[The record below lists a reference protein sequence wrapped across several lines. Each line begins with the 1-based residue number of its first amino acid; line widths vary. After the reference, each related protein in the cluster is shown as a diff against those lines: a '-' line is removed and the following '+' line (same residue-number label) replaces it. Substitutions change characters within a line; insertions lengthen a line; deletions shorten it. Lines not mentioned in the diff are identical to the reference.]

1 MILKN
6 TKGSLVG
13 KFSAKS
19 VQIAN
24 FKGLC
29 LGFDEYLEEGKI
41 RKTFLKLSAI
51 DGYKLIKDDGTAVVL
66 KGSLFD
72 IANLIKD
79 AVATNPDVTE
89 EVAEE
94 TENDDT
100 PDSGNNDEGDGEVD
114 GTDGTGT
121 TNPTT
126 TENNNDENMM
136 NIDIVVTHVVD
147 ENPLAEP
154 AIDVTLKYPLTQKG
168 VKVSQIIA
176 DLKATEEYKLAA
188 DAAGCD
194 IEGIA
199 SLADSTVLKEKA
211 RILESTALACVWNVA
226 NLEPVDGAG
235 DNADSQQNA

>member
-100 PDSGNNDEGDGEVD
+100 PDSGNNSEGEV
-114 GTDGTGT
+114 DGTGT
-121 TNPTT
+121 TNPT

-136 NIDIVVTHVVD
+136 NIDIIVASAVD
-147 ENPLAEP
+147 EEHPET
-154 AIDVTLKYPLTQKG
+154 AINATLKYPLTQKG

-199 SLADSTVLKEKA
+199 TLADSTVLKEKA
-211 RILESTALACVWNVA
+211 KILESTALACVWTVS

>member
-89 EVAEE
+89 EVVEE
-94 TENDDT
+94 TENDNDT
-100 PDSGNNDEGDGEVD
+100 PDSGNNGEGGV
-114 GTDGTGT
+114 DGTGT
-121 TNPTT
+121 TDSTDS

-136 NIDIVVTHVVD
+136 NIDIVVAPAVD
-147 ENPLAEP
+147 EEHPET
-154 AIDVTLKYPLTQKG
+154 AINVTLKYPLTQKG
-168 VKVSQIIA
+168 VKVSQVIA

-211 RILESTALACVWNVA
+211 KILESTVLACVWTVA
-226 NLEPVDGAG
+226 ELEPADGAG